1 MLFIHI
7 PKTAGTS
14 FIVQMGNLFS
24 EANCKRIADQNE
36 MIKSETTDGFSNVD
50 GKFIAGHFPVSR
62 WNGVSG
68 NYFTFLRNPIDRVES
83 LYRFYKSL
91 PYSSLVDFEL
101 EKEFTFCDFINSN
114 NPGIYYQITNGMS
127 RQLSGYHQATYPDYE
142 EFFKPEFESQWY
154 SGALTFLHNNAF
166 GISER
171 MTDSLE
177 LLKNEMQLDF
187 MLDSI
192 IENVTPKH
200 IEYLSDDDRGLI
212 LEKNRYDLKLYECAK
227 EIFEERLISK
237 KQFFFKKAEPFKNI
251 CLPVSGSARY
261 EIKDIPWRQGFYE
274 VEREGIAW
282 LRHDV
287 ASRIYIASN
296 EKPIKS
302 LIGMKFYSLIPRFEM
317 EDMRVL
323 FNGVLKNFSI
333 LKSNESKIFEIQF
346 EITISE
352 MLALNELSISQ
363 NKAYS
368 LKELGIESPDKR
380 LLRFALFNISFESQA
395 NLI

>member
-1 MLFIHI
+1 MIFIHI

-14 FIVQMGNLFS
+14 FIVEMGNLFGDT
-24 EANCKRIADQNE
+24 NCKRITNQNE
-36 MIKSETTDGFSNVD
+36 KIESQATDSFSNVF

-62 WNGVSG
+62 WNGISG

-91 PYSSLVDFEL
+91 PYSLLVDFNL
-101 EKEFTFCDFINSN
+101 EKEFTFSDFINSN
-114 NPGIYYQITNGMS
+114 NAGLYFQISNGMS
-127 RQLSGYHQATYPDYE
+127 RQLSGYHQANYQDCE
-142 EFFKPEFESQWY
+142 EFFNPDFESQWY

-192 IENVTPKH
+192 SQNVTPKH
-200 IEYLSDDDRGLI
+200 IEYLSEDDRGLI

-237 KQFFFKKAEPFKNI
+237 KQMFFKKAEPFKNI
-251 CLPVSGSARY
+251 CLPVSGSTSY
-261 EIKDIPWRQGFYE
+261 EIADIAWRQGFYE
-274 VEREGIAW
+274 AEREGIAW

-287 ASRIYIASN
+287 PSRIYIASN
-296 EKPIKS
+296 EKPFKS
-302 LIGMKFYSLIPRFEM
+302 IIRIQFYSLIPRFEK
-317 EDMRVL
+317 EDMTVL
-323 FNGVLKNFSI
+323 FNGVLKNFNL
-333 LKSNESKIFEIQF
+333 LKTDNSKIFQIQF

-352 MLALNELSISQ
+352 ILELNELSISQ
-363 NKAYS
+363 HEAYS
-368 LKELGIESPDKR
+368 LKELGIKSSDKR
-380 LLRFALFNISFESQA
+380 LLRFALFNMSLESQA
-395 NLI
+395 N